1 MAETVNL
8 KIRNTQTSNSM
19 RSTGIVEHLTAQIQ
33 VLTRE
38 EKIALKQWLDLE
50 VRGNIDSVYL
60 NFDTA
65 VSTVLTT
72 GRDSVTDLGVFDH
85 SLED

>member
-1 MAETVNL
+1 MPESVYL
-8 KIRNTQTSNSM
+8 QIRNTQTSNSM
-19 RSTGIVEHLTAQIQ
+19 RSTGVVEHLTSQIQ
-33 VLTRE
+33 MLTRD

-50 VRGNIDSVYL
+50 VRGNVDSVYL

-65 VSTVLTT
+65 VSTFLTT

-85 SLED
+85 SLAE